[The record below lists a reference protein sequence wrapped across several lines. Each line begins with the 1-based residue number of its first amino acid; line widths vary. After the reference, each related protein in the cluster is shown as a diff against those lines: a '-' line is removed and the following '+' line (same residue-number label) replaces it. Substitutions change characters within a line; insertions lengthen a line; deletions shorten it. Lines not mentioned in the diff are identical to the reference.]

1 MGKGEDTRQAI
12 LDHATTLATTV
23 GLDGLSIGQL
33 AADLNL
39 SKSGL
44 FAHFQSKE
52 ALQLAVVETA
62 SDRFTERVVRPGL
75 KAPRGE
81 PRVRALLT
89 RWLAWGAASNTAGGC
104 FFVAASTELDDR
116 PGPVRDA
123 VVQRQRDWIDLL
135 AGAVR
140 AAVTE
145 GHLRADTDAE
155 QLAFELWG
163 AALAFHHY
171 ARLLDV
177 PNAEARALAAVDRL
191 ILAARSPQP
200 GLPDTGLPD
209 TALPTRAPRA

>member
-1 MGKGEDTRQAI
+1 MGKGDITRQAI

-33 AADLNL
+33 AADLRL

-81 PRVRALLT
+81 PRVRALMELWFRWVLT
-89 RWLAWGAASNTAGGC
+89 SNNHGGC

-116 PGPVRDA
+116 HGAVRDA
-123 VVQRQRDWIDLL
+123 VVQRQRDWIDML
-135 AGAVR
+135 ATALRVAVL
-140 AAVTE
+140 E
-145 GHLRADTDAE
+145 GHLRPDTDPE
-155 QLAFELWG
+155 QVAFELWG
-163 AALAFHHY
+163 VALSYHHY
-171 ARLLDV
+171 ARLLGAPD
-177 PNAEARALAAVDRL
+177 AEQRARAAVERL
-191 ILAARSPQP
+191 IVAAR
-200 GLPDTGLPD
+200 
-209 TALPTRAPRA
+209 RAP